1 MSLVEY
7 QRALAELAARPELCR
22 GIRAGDPSP
31 LDAWDLTPR
40 ERARVEA
47 SVRHAGWAVNCTLY
61 RANRLGPIYTLLPRS
76 CFLLGDRFRDEADRF
91 WTLHPRPDFMT
102 RREIPRFA
110 GYLQDRLREGA
121 IDDPH
126 LGEVLAYELAGF
138 ELGLMPRR
146 QLTEATEV
154 HAWVPP
160 GTPLRLHPVV
170 RVLPFSHDPEPMLA
184 ALARFDRGPR
194 DWARG
199 EFYLLLDGR
208 HEGRQMAR
216 VEPAL
221 GRLLRQVAEH
231 GTAPEEP
238 RLANLLAA
246 GYVVPQP
253 QPRAAEALAV

>member
-1 MSLVEY
+1 MSLLEY
-7 QRALAELAARPELCR
+7 QRALAELAARPDLCR
-22 GIRAGDPSP
+22 RLRADDASA
-31 LDAWDLTPR
+31 LDAWELTPR

-91 WTLHPRPDFMT
+91 WALHPRPDFMT

-110 GYLQDRLREGA
+110 GYLRDRLQGGG
-121 IDDPH
+121 IQDPY
-126 LGEVLAYELAGF
+126 LDEVVRYELASF
-138 ELGLMPRR
+138 ELGLLPRR
-146 QLTEATEV
+146 QLTEETPVAG
-154 HAWVPP
+154 WVAP

-170 RVLPFSHDPEPMLA
+170 RLIRFAHDPEPMRA
-184 ALARFDRGPR
+184 ALARFERGPY

-208 HEGRQMAR
+208 RDDRQMAR

-221 GRLLRQVAEH
+221 GRVLQQVAEH
-231 GTAPEEP
+231 GGAPDEP
-238 RLANLLAA
+238 RLADLLGA
-246 GYVVPQP
+246 GYVVPAP
-253 QPRAAEALAV
+253 DHGAVSAARA

>member
-1 MSLVEY
+1 MSLLEY
-7 QRALAELAARPELCR
+7 QRALAELAARPDLCR
-22 GIRAGDPSP
+22 GIRQGEAAA

-76 CFLLGDRFRDEADRF
+76 CFLLGDRFRDEAERF

-121 IDDPH
+121 IDDPY
-126 LGEVLAYELAGF
+126 LGEVLPYELASF

-146 QLTEATEV
+146 QLTEETPV
-154 HAWVPP
+154 HAWVAP

-170 RVLPFSHDPEPMLA
+170 RLLAFSHDPEPMLA
-184 ALARFDRGPR
+184 ALARFEAGPR

-208 HEGRQMAR
+208 RESRQMAR
-216 VEPAL
+216 VDPAL

-231 GTAPEEP
+231 GKAPDEP
-238 RLANLLAA
+238 RVAELLAA
-246 GYVVPQP
+246 GYLVPALE
-253 QPRAAEALAV
+253 PRAARAVAV